1 MTSKKTDSIWDD
13 IVDSILNFL
22 KRNWWKLGLFFLLLG
37 ISVMIAGIG
46 LSSIKYKNKNVEF
59 EKGQSPLFKSVKK

>member
-1 MTSKKTDSIWDD
+1 MTTNKNDSVWDD
-13 IVDSILNFL
+13 IVDSVLSFL

-37 ISVMIAGIG
+37 VSVMIAGVG

-59 EKGQSPLFKSVKK
+59 EKGQVPLMKASKK